1 MLDPVA
7 LIADPATW
15 GKDMRDVLG
24 EKSRTYNRIHMV
36 VVADGV
42 LETLEDDDNA
52 AFTTTEAETRSRI
65 RSETT
70 EQENSPVGRIIKRL
84 RHSILRQDSALNIGC
99 PFERAG

>member
-24 EKSRTYNRIHMV
+24 EKRRTYNRIHMV
-36 VVADGV
+36 VVADGI

-65 RSETT
+65 RSETI
-70 EQENSPVGRIIKRL
+70 EENSPVGRIIKRL
-84 RHSILRQDSALNIGC
+84 RHSILRQHAALNIGC